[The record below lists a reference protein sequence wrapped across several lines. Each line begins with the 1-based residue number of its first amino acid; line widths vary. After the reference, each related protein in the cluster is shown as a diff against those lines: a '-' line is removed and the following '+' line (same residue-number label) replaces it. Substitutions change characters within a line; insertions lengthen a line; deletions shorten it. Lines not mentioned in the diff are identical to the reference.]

1 MPQRLCADFPI
12 VCDWSPACFGTSFKK
27 ICVAARCTHVLAR
40 LLATDADW
48 VLTVARV
55 VLGIALFAHGA
66 QKLLGWF
73 GGHGLRATIQTFRD
87 HLGIPAPLA
96 YLAIAA
102 EFFGGLGLI
111 VGFLARVAAL
121 GIAITM
127 LVAMAEVHWKF
138 GFFINWFGDK
148 PGHGVEYHL
157 LAVALA
163 LVIIV
168 HGAGAF
174 SLDLILYRSLAS
186 DSRKNVAAE
195 FEPILPF
202 FPRSQAGTTL

>member
-1 MPQRLCADFPI
+1 M
-12 VCDWSPACFGTSFKK
+12 
-27 ICVAARCTHVLAR
+27 LAR
-40 LLATDADW
+40 LLATNGDW

-55 VLGIALFAHGA
+55 VLGVAFFVHGS

-73 GGHGLRATIQTFRD
+73 GGHGLSATVRTFRD
-87 HLGIPAPLA
+87 QMGIPAPLT

-111 VGFLARVAAL
+111 VGLLARVAAL

-127 LVAMAEVHWKF
+127 IVAMFKVHLKF
-138 GFFINWFGDK
+138 GFLLDWFGDK

-157 LAVALA
+157 LALALA
-163 LVIIV
+163 LLIIV

-174 SLDLILYRSLAS
+174 SLDLALYRRLAS
-186 DSRKNVAAE
+186 PERVALH
-195 FEPILPF
+195 FNLIVPF
-202 FPRSQAGTTL
+202 LFRARPMHLK